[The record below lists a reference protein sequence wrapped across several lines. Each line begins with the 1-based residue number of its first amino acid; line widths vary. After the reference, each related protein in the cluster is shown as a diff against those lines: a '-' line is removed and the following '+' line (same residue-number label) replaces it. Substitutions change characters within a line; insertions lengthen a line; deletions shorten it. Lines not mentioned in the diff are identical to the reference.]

1 MNNAI
6 LFWGSLSQRLLLVVY
21 VERKAR
27 KRIISA
33 RPTTKTERRLY
44 EQ

>member
-1 MNNAI
+1 MKTAI
-6 LFWGSLSQRLLLVVY
+6 SQRLLLIVY
-21 VERKAR
+21 VERQAR

-33 RPTTKTERRLY
+33 RPATNNERRLY